1 MIRRALDT
9 AGDTARKAALLP
21 AGIEICIACADLEA
35 AQSLC
40 REMDEIA
47 NFFGTEILACVAD
60 QGRGLVA
67 LARGEFADAVAALAR
82 ARHYWSEF
90 GAPYL
95 VARLRVGIARA
106 YAELGD
112 FEGAAIE
119 LDAAERPFQE
129 LGAKPDLARLRAIRA
144 RNRAPAVGKLTARER
159 EVLALMADGGSNPA
173 IAGELG
179 LSPKTVNR
187 HVENILDKLA
197 VSSRT
202 AAVAK
207 ALKTGMI

>member
-9 AGDTARKAALLP
+9 ADDTARKAALLP
-21 AGIEICIACADLEA
+21 AAIEIFIACNDLKA

-47 NFFGTEILACVAD
+47 NLFGTDILGCVAD
-60 QGRGLVA
+60 QGRGLAA
-67 LARGEFADAVAALAR
+67 LARGELADAVAALTR
-82 ARHYWSEF
+82 ARQYWSEF

-95 VARLRVGIARA
+95 VARLRVEIARA
-106 YAELGD
+106 YAGLGD
-112 FEGAAIE
+112 FEGAGIE
-119 LDAAERPFQE
+119 LDAAERPFRE

-144 RNRAPAVGKLTARER
+144 QNGAPAAGKLTARER
-159 EVLALMADGGSNPA
+159 EVLALMADGGSNPE
-173 IAGELG
+173 IAGDLG

-207 ALKTGMI
+207 ALKTGML